1 MANIP
6 TKEQREKLEQRR
18 KELDTKLRMH
28 NVAMSNS
35 FGEYNRK
42 QKELYTSKD
51 EPKPD
56 LENGLTPKAKS
67 ISKKVSNKKSITK
80 MESNPIVSSMISSD
94 ENEETKSENDVL
106 EIKQIDKTV
115 NSNLSK
121 TSKKTSKRKNNKKD
135 PNYTTVSPGFNRP
148 LKINDTVSD
157 ILGKVYNFMFVK
169 YIKGI
174 KLAGRDEKYRRLLRN
189 VKERRIEELIGLFS
203 GKYKKQNGL
212 DNGKPKLVDKKTLID
227 HFKDI
232 TRTVIK
238 QGSGLLNAGKNLIKG
253 AKPTASTVAK
263 VGAGAAA
270 VSSLTEAMGGQE
282 SGGNYDITFADRV
295 DPKTGKIKNIKGYKT
310 PEDLYN
316 KKLTEMSLSE
326 VKEFGKKRS
335 AVSQNSGAVGK
346 YGFMPSTLFG
356 RTDKH
361 GKHVLGL
368 VEQMGLSMDTP
379 FNADTQ
385 EQIQNFLQKQNITQ
399 LKNQGVAITPGNTYM
414 AQYIGATG
422 AGAVHRAIEKGEN
435 KTVAQA
441 MIDEKLNAPGKE
453 NNPELYNIKVSEFE
467 GVLANRLK
475 KHGYKPQE
483 TPIPENKKQQIPEQ
497 MKKDNSQ
504 KTSSISIMNNNTNV
518 INGSTNMAI
527 NNDMQPAYPSLIEKQ
542 YYQYG

>member
-80 MESNPIVSSMISSD
+80 MESNPIVSSMIPSD

-263 VGAGAAA
+263 VSAGAAA
-270 VSSLTEAMGGQE
+270 AVGLSSISKMAQAESKGDPNQMNITNHEVGSVKNHTSSSQVIPGNIDVTTGKPYTTELTDMTMKEVYDLGTRRNEFFKRNGGAGCLAAYRYCENPTWKQGCWTLCCVAMGG
-282 SGGNYDITFADRV
+282 
-295 DPKTGKIKNIKGYKT
+295 P
-310 PEDLYN
+310 
-316 KKLTEMSLSE
+316 
-326 VKEFGKKRS
+326 
-335 AVSQNSGAVGK
+335 
-346 YGFMPSTLFG
+346 
-356 RTDKH
+356 
-361 GKHVLGL
+361 
-368 VEQMGLSMDTP
+368 MD
-379 FNADTQ
+379 
-385 EQIQNFLQKQNITQ
+385 
-399 LKNQGVAITPGNTYM
+399 
-414 AQYIGATG
+414 
-422 AGAVHRAIEKGEN
+422 
-435 KTVAQA
+435 
-441 MIDEKLNAPGKE
+441 
-453 NNPELYNIKVSEFE
+453 
-467 GVLANRLK
+467 
-475 KHGYKPQE
+475 
-483 TPIPENKKQQIPEQ
+483 
-497 MKKDNSQ
+497 
-504 KTSSISIMNNNTNV
+504 
-518 INGSTNMAI
+518 
-527 NNDMQPAYPSLIEKQ
+527 
-542 YYQYG
+542 